1 MILTV
6 FMANHYHGYMAR
18 LPAPG
23 LILGMHI
30 CCIIHVYI
38 YIIRKQY
45 IDDLLAMC
53 PTWYGSALRYLHLY
67 IPFVG
72 EIPWSRK
79 KVRPLDHG
87 ILKWSRWIEI
97 CLGGWWSQLFPH
109 FIYHIYLYLGYFNIF
124 YIGWWSKM
132 AKDFSGLKPP
142 AISCFTA
149 DPASFRSNRQGR
161 SAASMHVGKLDSFNF
176 IHMSYSFAQW
186 NMSSK

>member
-1 MILTV
+1 M
-6 FMANHYHGYMAR
+6 M
-18 LPAPG
+18 
-23 LILGMHI
+23 
-30 CCIIHVYI
+30 
-38 YIIRKQY
+38 
-45 IDDLLAMC
+45 LAMC

-72 EIPWSRK
+72 EIPCYTLPWYAHFVLVSTVLK
-79 KVRPLDHG
+79 KESQTNGPWYCDPVGSKFVL
-87 ILKWSRWIEI
+87 EV
-97 CLGGWWSQLFPH
+97 GGFNYFPTS
-109 FIYHIYLYLGYFNIF
+109 FIIIYLYLGYFNIF

-186 NMSSK
+186 NMPSK